1 MPHRP
6 TESKRPT
13 KKKAAAKAESGAK
26 TKTAAK
32 ADSGAKAKTPA
43 KPRSRREQLR
53 GEFERARD
61 VSPLAITGRESPRDI
76 MNHRFP
82 AYVGRQER
90 TAYELLVRA
99 VKEDYSLFATLSGAM
114 TPAGLHQSCL
124 IPLIERGVIECLTT
138 TGANLY
144 HDAHRLIGHR
154 IREIDPNAGDLA
166 LRLARIIRIY
176 DLGFWEET
184 LLDTDRLFSA
194 ILRKPVFQRRMTTP
208 ELHYLLGKEIAD
220 IEEALGIETPSL
232 LSTCYRY
239 AVPVFVGAVQDG
251 SIFLNIVKLKRLLG
265 DEFKLE
271 IDVNEDVFA
280 MGAMQH
286 FAAKKIGR
294 PLAVLILGGGVP
306 KNYTLQ
312 GEPLLD
318 QILGV
323 PTEGFDIDVQ
333 FCVDPVDNGA
343 LSSCPAGEGHT
354 WGKVSPEGV
363 GRSIYVHTDV
373 TAVFPWVTYAL
384 LSDQKIKRKPRRLMD
399 RYDEAV
405 ATLDAAVKRRAK
417 QLLPTIEYDLP
428 EVKTAETKKR
438 SRQAKKA
445 EAALPEPKLH
455 SGRRA

>member
-6 TESKRPT
+6 NDTARPP
-13 KKKAAAKAESGAK
+13 AAKG
-26 TKTAAK
+26 
-32 ADSGAKAKTPA
+32 
-43 KPRSRREQLR
+43 SRKDKMR
-53 GEFERARD
+53 GEFEGARD
-61 VSPLAITGRESPRDI
+61 VSPLAITGKETPAEI
-76 MNHRFP
+76 ILHRFP

-90 TAYELLVRA
+90 TAYELLVKSIR
-99 VKEDYSLFATLSGAM
+99 EDYSLFATLSGAM
-114 TPAGLHQSCL
+114 TPAGLHQSCI
-124 IPLIERGVIECLTT
+124 IPLIERGVIESLTT

-194 ILRKPVFQRRMTTP
+194 ILRKPEFQRRMTTP
-208 ELHYLLGKEIAD
+208 ELHFLLGKEIAD

-232 LSTCYRY
+232 LSTCWKY
-239 AVPVFVGAVQDG
+239 AVPIFVGAVQDG

-265 DEFKLE
+265 PEFKLE
-271 IDVNEDVFA
+271 LDVNEDVFA

-286 FAAKKIGR
+286 YAGKKLAR

-323 PTEGFDIDVQ
+323 PTTGFDIDVQ

-363 GRSIYVHTDV
+363 ARSVYVHTDV
-373 TAVFPWVTYAL
+373 TAVFPWLTYAIM
-384 LSDQKIKRKPRRLMD
+384 SDPKLRKKPRRLMD
-399 RYDEAV
+399 HYDAAV
-405 ATLDAAVKRRAK
+405 KYLDAAVKRRAAS
-417 QLLPTIEYDLP
+417 LMPTMEYDLP
-428 EVKTAETKKR
+428 VK
-438 SRQAKKA
+438 AKKA
-445 EAALPEPKLH
+445 PKKAAKKAAKK
-455 SGRRA
+455 RK

>member
-6 TESKRPT
+6 NDAHRP
-13 KKKAAAKAESGAK
+13 AEPAKA
-26 TKTAAK
+26 
-32 ADSGAKAKTPA
+32 
-43 KPRSRREQLR
+43 SRKEKLR
-53 GEFERARD
+53 GDFQRARD
-61 VSPLAITGRESPRDI
+61 VSPLAITGKETPAEIIS
-76 MNHRFP
+76 HRFP

-90 TAYELLVRA
+90 TAYELLVKAIR
-99 VKEDYSLFATLSGAM
+99 EDYSLFATLSGAM

-124 IPLIERGVIECLTT
+124 IPLIERGVIESLTT

-194 ILRKPVFQRRMTTP
+194 ILRKPEFQRKMTTP
-208 ELHYLLGKEIAD
+208 ELHYLLGKEISD
-220 IEEALGIETPSL
+220 IEEALGIKTPSL
-232 LSTCYRY
+232 LSSCYRH
-239 AVPVFVGAVQDG
+239 AVPIFVGAVQDG

-265 DEFKLE
+265 AEFKLE
-271 IDVNEDVFA
+271 IDVNDDVFA
-280 MGAMQH
+280 MAAMQH
-286 FAAKKIGR
+286 YASKQLAR

-323 PTEGFDIDVQ
+323 PTTGFDIDVQ

-373 TAVFPWVTYAL
+373 TAVFPWITYAL
-384 LSDQKIKRKPRRLMD
+384 MSDPKLKKKPRRLMD
-399 RYDEAV
+399 HYDAAV
-405 ATLDAAVKRRAK
+405 EHLDAAVKRRHK
-417 QLLPTIEYDLP
+417 QLAPTLEYDLP
-428 EVKTAETKKR
+428 VKKVAVKKVAVKKAAVKKAAVKKG
-438 SRQAKKA
+438 SAKKA
-445 EAALPEPKLH
+445 E
-455 SGRRA
+455 